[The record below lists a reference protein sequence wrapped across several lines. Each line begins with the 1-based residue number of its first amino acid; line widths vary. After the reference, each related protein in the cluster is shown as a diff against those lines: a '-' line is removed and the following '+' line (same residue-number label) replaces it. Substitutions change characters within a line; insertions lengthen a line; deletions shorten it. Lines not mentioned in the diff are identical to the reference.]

1 MKRILTIAL
10 SLFVISAGC
19 FAQGKPQQKPHHN
32 GERAQA
38 EKIGYI
44 TQKLQ
49 LTPEEAQVFWP
60 VYNQYAAAA
69 KEAKAAVRNARK
81 ALRRQK
87 DEPEIP
93 EKEMVKRIDAYLAAC
108 EAETAVLT
116 KYNKE
121 FLKVLPAEKV
131 GKLYIA
137 EAQYGKDMLKS
148 FAGRGHKG
156 PHNGGA
162 SAPCNDRHHGS
173 PAVHE

>member
-1 MKRILTIAL
+1 MKRILTIAV
-10 SLFVISAGC
+10 SLFVISASC
-19 FAQGKPQQKPHHN
+19 FAQEAPAQKKHN

-69 KEAKAAVRNARK
+69 KEAKVAVINARK
-81 ALRRQK
+81 ALRRHK

-93 EKEMVKRIDAYLAAC
+93 EKEMLKRIDAYLAAC
-108 EAETAVLT
+108 KAETAVLSDFNA
-116 KYNKE
+116 K

-131 GKLYIA
+131 GKLYVA
-137 EAQYGKDMLKS
+137 EAQYGKNMLNHL
-148 FAGRGHKG
+148 AGRGPKKG
-156 PHNGGA
+156 G
-162 SAPCNDRHHGS
+162 APCNGQHPEHHG
-173 PAVHE
+173 AAHE